1 MEGYLPVRT
10 GHQTFDKEGDLP
22 TFTIRKKN
30 DNGQIVEVEY
40 KMNGP
45 IVRRVLSPEEA
56 AAEKQKHNQALANH
70 MQQVAARRAQHP
82 NQAPAKKHEKHQ

>member
-1 MEGYLPVRT
+1 
-10 GHQTFDKEGDLP
+10 
-22 TFTIRKKN
+22 
-30 DNGQIVEVEY
+30 
-40 KMNGP
+40 
-45 IVRRVLSPEEA
+45 VLSPEEA